1 MPIKNGY
8 EVCQELR
15 TWERE
20 SNRAPMPIMAL
31 SANAMPEEKAA
42 AAQVGFTDYLTKPVD
57 FNVLGRMMVTLLDPK
72 LPHVYLRDRPDRLG
86 L

>member
-8 EVCQELR
+8 EVCEELR
-15 TWERE
+15 TLEQENNRE
-20 SNRAPMPIMAL
+20 PMPIMAL
-31 SANAMPEEKAA
+31 SANAMPEEKAV

-57 FNVLGRMMVTLLDPK
+57 FNTLGQMMMTLLDPK
-72 LPHVYLRDRPDRLG
+72 IPHVFLRDRPDRLS